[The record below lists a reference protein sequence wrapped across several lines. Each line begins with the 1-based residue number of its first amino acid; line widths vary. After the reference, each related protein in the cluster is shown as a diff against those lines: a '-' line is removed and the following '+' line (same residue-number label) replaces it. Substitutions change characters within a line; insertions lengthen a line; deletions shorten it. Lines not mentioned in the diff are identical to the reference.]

1 MIYEKT
7 WMLAFTI
14 LEKTK
19 KKNYV
24 IKWILIF
31 DQRKKKKK
39 GTNLIHEISW
49 RNECVKLTPNTC
61 SYEYNFFFY
70 KKDHNLNILEKE
82 RKKKHKMGYC
92 L

>member
-1 MIYEKT
+1 MNACIYDIRKNE
-7 WMLAFTI
+7 
-14 LEKTK
+14 K
-19 KKNYV
+19 KKLCHQMDPNLWP
-24 IKWILIF
+24 K
-31 DQRKKKKK
+31 KKKKK